1 MFCIE
6 KTLPALN
13 IPTLSGVPIRLYLRL
28 GTDLYRSRERVFDGY
43 AHGIVR
49 LRQESFSS
57 TLVDK
62 PFYSLLMFGPRNV
75 ESRSSAALYSAAR
88 SERMYYYW

>member
-13 IPTLSGVPIRLYLRL
+13 IPTLSGVPIRLYLPL

-75 ESRSSAALYSAAR
+75 SKEVESRSSAALYSATR
-88 SERMYYYW
+88 SE